1 MMAKHLKD
9 KSILRYLIQFFI
21 MLDIRENFISVR
33 QIWYVKVF
41 LETDRINWKEYGYVQ
56 TQMSVLVPG

>member
-1 MMAKHLKD
+1 
-9 KSILRYLIQFFI
+9 

-33 QIWYVKVF
+33 QIGYVKVF